1 MERRIEACLK
11 HDQEKKF
18 TLKTRKEFSL
28 RLSKGKGRNTSHE
41 GYMGGLTR
49 FLQHKV
55 PMSIS
60 TSSGSPVQGNH
71 SSRQYVTGYPFIQL
85 GEERQGR
92 CLRK

>member
-1 MERRIEACLK
+1 
-11 HDQEKKF
+11 
-18 TLKTRKEFSL
+18 
-28 RLSKGKGRNTSHE
+28 
-41 GYMGGLTR
+41 MGGLTR
-49 FLQHKV
+49 FLQHEV

-71 SSRQYVTGYPFIQL
+71 SSRQYVTGYPFVQL